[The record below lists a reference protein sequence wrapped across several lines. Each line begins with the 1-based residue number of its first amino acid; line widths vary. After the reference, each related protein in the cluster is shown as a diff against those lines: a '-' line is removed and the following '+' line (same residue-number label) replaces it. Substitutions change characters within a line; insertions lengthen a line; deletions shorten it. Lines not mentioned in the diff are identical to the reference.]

1 MDAVGILMSSA
12 VSGVGKTGCG
22 ELWAFKCWLS
32 KRQIMEFSQFALVSV
47 FSGLEHLAL
56 ISSDTNARSLF
67 SHGGLIGGLRQRAEK
82 KGRTVRERSVRRGLE
97 VTTRARS
104 IETVN
109 FQMAPPLNVR
119 RQL

>member
-1 MDAVGILMSSA
+1 
-12 VSGVGKTGCG
+12 
-22 ELWAFKCWLS
+22 
-32 KRQIMEFSQFALVSV
+32 MEFSQFALVSV

-67 SHGGLIGGLRQRAEK
+67 SHGGLIGGLRQRAEQ
-82 KGRTVRERSVRRGLE
+82 GRTVRERSVPRGLE
-97 VTTRARS
+97 VTT

-109 FQMAPPLNVR
+109 FQMAPALNIR

>member
-1 MDAVGILMSSA
+1 
-12 VSGVGKTGCG
+12 
-22 ELWAFKCWLS
+22 
-32 KRQIMEFSQFALVSV
+32 MEFSQFALVSV

-82 KGRTVRERSVRRGLE
+82 GRTVSERSVRRGLE

-104 IETVN
+104 VETVN
-109 FQMAPPLNVR
+109 FQMAPALNIRKR
-119 RQL
+119 RADPAAFKYLREGADK

>member
-1 MDAVGILMSSA
+1 MDAVRMLMSSA
-12 VSGVGKTGCG
+12 VSGVGETPCG

-32 KRQIMEFSQFALVSV
+32 RRQIMEFSQFALVSV

-82 KGRTVRERSVRRGLE
+82 GRTVRERSVRRGLE
-97 VTTRARS
+97 ATTRA
-104 IETVN
+104 T
-109 FQMAPPLNVR
+109 LD
-119 RQL
+119 